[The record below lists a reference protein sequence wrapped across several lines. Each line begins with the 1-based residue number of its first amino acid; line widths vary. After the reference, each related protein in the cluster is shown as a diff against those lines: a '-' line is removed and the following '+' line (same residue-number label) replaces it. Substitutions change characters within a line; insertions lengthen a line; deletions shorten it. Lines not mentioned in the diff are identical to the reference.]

1 MAKESEVRVMS
12 GWNPWHGCHRYS
24 PGCDRCYVY
33 RADARHGRDSTAV
46 TRTGQFALPLKRDRR
61 GAYTLRPDGDY
72 VYTCFSSDFLVE
84 EADAWRAEAWDM
96 IRTRQDLH
104 FFFITKRIT
113 RLSACLPPD
122 WGDGWDN
129 VTVGCTCENQLCADR
144 RLPVFLSLP
153 LHHRHIVCE
162 PLLTPIDLSLF
173 LTGGIEQVTAGGE
186 SGEGARVCDDAWI
199 RSLREQCLRA
209 GVSFLF
215 HQTGANYRRDGR
227 IYPIPRARQHE
238 QARRSGYSFVKTAEQ
253 KGEQHG

>member
-1 MAKESEVRVMS
+1 MA

-33 RADARHGRDSTAV
+33 RLDARHGRDSSLV
-46 TRTGQFALPLKRDRR
+46 TRTGQFRLPVMRDRQGR
-61 GAYTLRPDGDY
+61 YTLCPDGDF

-96 IRTRQDLH
+96 IRTRKDLR
-104 FFFITKRIT
+104 FFFITKRIV

-129 VTVGCTCENQLCADR
+129 VTVGCTCENARCAAQ

-153 LHHRHIVCE
+153 LRHRRIVCE
-162 PLLTPIDLSLF
+162 PLLSPIDLSLY

-186 SGEGARVCDDAWI
+186 SGDGARVCDAEWVL
-199 RSLREQCLRA
+199 SLREQCIRA
-209 GVSFLF
+209 GVPFDF
-215 HQTGANYRRDGR
+215 HQTGANFRRDGR
-227 IYPIPRARQHE
+227 IYRIPRALQHE
-238 QARRSGYSFVKTAEQ
+238 QARRSGYSWDGSGDRKGQ
-253 KGEQHG
+253 KNG

>member
-1 MAKESEVRVMS
+1 MS

-122 WGDGWDN
+122 WGEGYEN
-129 VTVGCTCENQLCADR
+129 VRIGCTVENRERADA
-144 RLPVFLSLP
+144 RLPVFLALP
-153 LHHRHIVCE
+153 IRHRLIIVE
-162 PLLTPIDLSLF
+162 PCLEAIDLRQYLSDAK
-173 LTGGIEQVTAGGE
+173 EQVLVGGE
-186 SGEGARVCDDAWI
+186 SGQFARECRYEWVL
-199 RSLREQCLRA
+199 SLHTQCMEKQ
-209 GVSFLF
+209 VSFCF
-215 HQTGANYRRDGR
+215 HQTGANFVKDGKR
-227 IYPIPRARQHE
+227 YHIPRACQCDQAKKAGIDFFPQTHLRLPDRQ
-238 QARRSGYSFVKTAEQ
+238 
-253 KGEQHG
+253 